1 MEFQPNTSLHLSLPY
16 NIDNNNNDQ
25 YHDHDHDHNHHF
37 NLNLVLD
44 HSSSSSSSSS
54 LSPSDPP
61 KVFSCNYCQR
71 KFYSSQA
78 LGGHQNAHKLERT
91 LAKKSR
97 ELTSALTRVHNGSSS
112 AGLNQGPARSSS
124 TGSGSG
130 LARQS
135 HQPPHTGT
143 WPVLDQHRGYCYSS
157 RFGGDR
163 DHDHDMIY
171 GNSTS
176 NWSSRPDH
184 QLHHHQ
190 HHVQE
195 EIAQLDL
202 SLRL

>member
-16 NIDNNNNDQ
+16 NLNNNNNNNN
-25 YHDHDHDHNHHF
+25 YNNINNNDHYDHHQV

-97 ELTSALTRVHNGSSS
+97 ELTSALTRAHHNGSSS
-112 AGLNQGPARSSS
+112 AGFNHGPARSSS
-124 TGSGSG
+124 TRSGS
-130 LARQS
+130 AQPRQS
-135 HQPPHTGT
+135 LHPPHHGS
-143 WPVLDQHRGYCYSS
+143 WPVLDHQHHGFYS
-157 RFGGDR
+157 GQYGNCDH
-163 DHDHDMIY
+163 HDHDMI
-171 GNSTS
+171 SS
-176 NWSSRPDH
+176 NWSSRPNH
-184 QLHHHQ
+184 HLHHH